1 MLNTKEGKTKKEIEK
16 CPWIALWIHLSPSY
30 IRTEEND
37 DDMNHKERVGGGHLH
52 CTGWVGGRF
61 AFRSHTAC
69 QFGILLTLMSRAEES
84 IWRVL
89 PPIMSCIVFKNVYIK
104 KYGDV

>member
-30 IRTEEND
+30 MRTEEND

-52 CTGWVGGRF
+52 CTGWVAVLHF
-61 AFRSHTAC
+61 TAC
-69 QFGILLTLMSRAEES
+69 QFGILLPHSYEQSSRKHLES
-84 IWRVL
+84 IPTYNYL
-89 PPIMSCIVFKNVYIK
+89 YCLNVH
-104 KYGDV
+104 

>member
-69 QFGILLTLMSRAEES
+69 HWMGGRFAFNLSIRHSPPSLL
-84 IWRVL
+84 
-89 PPIMSCIVFKNVYIK
+89 
-104 KYGDV
+104 